1 LRPEGHHCRP
11 ARGDPA
17 ERSARLGGPLP
28 SVRLSAVRYPPQSGG
43 QLMPVGVRP
52 SPSRVKRQRGFLR
65 DGLTCAVTPPG
76 LRHRVAEP
84 NPRLAASIS
93 RVGGSVLSDHH
104 WGEPIAGLR
113 QMARVARR
121 VVVFQWDNAVI
132 PRFGSCAT
140 TCRSSLRK
148 HGSPVVRPA
157 RGSDQCRD
165 GDRADPVGLRRRV
178 LSRLLAT
185 PTRLPAGAGA
195 PRHVGLGPC
204 WSAGRATCGQSPHPR
219 PGILRLA
226 RTKSRPAR
234 SRRS

>member
-1 LRPEGHHCRP
+1 
-11 ARGDPA
+11 
-17 ERSARLGGPLP
+17 
-28 SVRLSAVRYPPQSGG
+28 VRLSAVRYPPQSGG

-113 QMARVARR
+113 EMARVARR

-195 PRHVGLGPC
+195 PSTSVWARVGPQVEQ
-204 WSAGRATCGQSPHPR
+204 RAVKALTPD
-219 PGILRLA
+219 LA
-226 RTKSRPAR
+226 SCAWRER
-234 SRRS
+234 SRDLLDLVEADLAARLLISR